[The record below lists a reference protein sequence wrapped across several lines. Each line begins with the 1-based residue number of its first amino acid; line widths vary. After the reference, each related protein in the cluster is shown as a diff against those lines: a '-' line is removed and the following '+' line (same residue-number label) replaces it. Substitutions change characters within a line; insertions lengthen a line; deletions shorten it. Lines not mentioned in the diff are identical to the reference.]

1 MITHKL
7 SSLMFKQVQ
16 YYQNSYG
23 FLRNNN
29 VTIKFQA
36 RLVKYIQ
43 KLQEVLINVHKIIFV
58 LLSNVLSQKII
69 GRKLHDNFKL
79 KKYLEWLQQNM
90 KW

>member
-1 MITHKL
+1 MIPHKL
-7 SSLMFKQVQ
+7 SLLMFKQIRL
-16 YYQNSYG
+16 SIIKIATYG

-43 KLQEVLINVHKIIFV
+43 KLQEALINVHKIKFV

-69 GRKLHDNFKL
+69 KRKLH
-79 KKYLEWLQQNM
+79 E
-90 KW
+90 